1 MITVYISTPGVKIYK
16 EGDTLKVKKGDTIY
30 HTIFPF
36 RTEQI
41 VAFSK
46 VEMTWS
52 AMLTLLKNRITTVFL
67 NKNGHYNGRLV
78 PPYDS
83 NVLLRRMQ
91 YKCLDDKE
99 KCLIFSK
106 EIVKAKLKNQLVML
120 KRIAR
125 FQKKNLS
132 KAQSEIKRL
141 LSDVESAK
149 DVSSLRGYEGAGA
162 RTYFSVFN
170 HGFIKPQGFK
180 KRIRRP
186 PTDPVNAVLSL
197 LYTLLFTRVDSV
209 VEKEGL
215 DPYVG
220 IFHALGYGRRS
231 LALDLMEEF
240 RTIIVD
246 TLTFSLFNMNIID
259 SHDFKRITEH
269 DDEYEEFLPPQ
280 EKQSPDI
287 LKDKMGSFS
296 NVPLEYETSAPTSLE
311 DDGHEPYKENE
322 YPVILS
328 ESALKK
334 VIAQFERKL
343 ETSFTYPVENKKM
356 TYREAITKQ
365 VKQYVA
371 FLRGEREK
379 YRPLVML

>member
-1 MITVYISTPGVKIYK
+1 MITVYITRPGVKIYK
-16 EGDTLKVKKGDTIY
+16 EGNTLKVKKGDTIY

-36 RTEQI
+36 RTEQVI
-41 VAFSK
+41 AFSN

-52 AMLTLLKNRITTVFL
+52 AMLALLKNRITTVFL
-67 NKNGHYNGRLV
+67 NKNGHYNGKLV

-99 KCLIFSK
+99 KCFIFTK
-106 EIVKAKLKNQLVML
+106 EIVKAKLKNQLTML
-120 KRIAR
+120 KRISR

-132 KAQSEIKRL
+132 KTQSEIERL
-141 LSDVESAK
+141 LSDVEYAR
-149 DVSSLRGYEGAGA
+149 DIPSLRGYEGAGA
-162 RTYFSVFN
+162 RAYFSVFD
-170 HGFIKPQGFK
+170 HGFIRSQGFR

-197 LYTLLFTRVDSV
+197 LYTLLFTRIDSV
-209 VEKEGL
+209 IEKESL

-220 IFHALGYGRRS
+220 VFHALGYGRRS
-231 LALDLMEEF
+231 LTLDIMEEF
-240 RTIIVD
+240 RTIIAD
-246 TLTFSLFNMNIID
+246 TLVFSLFNMNIID
-259 SHDFKRITEH
+259 VHDFRRITEK
-269 DDEYEEFLPPQ
+269 DSEYEEFLPPQ
-280 EKQSPDI
+280 EKQYPDI

-296 NVPLEYETSAPTSLE
+296 DVPSEYETSPVTSLE
-311 DDGHEPYKENE
+311 DDGHESHKGDG

-328 ESALKK
+328 EDALKK

-343 ETSFTYPVENKKM
+343 ETSFTYPIENKKM

-365 VKQYVA
+365 VKQYA
-371 FLRGEREK
+371 TFLRGEREK

>member
-106 EIVKAKLKNQLVML
+106 EVVKAKLKNQLTML
-120 KRIAR
+120 KRISR

-132 KAQSEIKRL
+132 KAKSEIERL
-141 LSDVESAK
+141 LSNVEFAK

-162 RTYFSVFN
+162 RAYFSVFDY
-170 HGFIKPQGFK
+170 GFIKPQGFK

-209 VEKEGL
+209 VEKESL

-220 IFHALGYGRRS
+220 AFHALGYGRRS
-231 LALDLMEEF
+231 LALDLMEEL
-240 RTIIVD
+240 RTIIAD
-246 TLTFSLFNMNIID
+246 TLVFSLFNMNIID

-280 EKQSPDI
+280 EKESPDI

-296 NVPLEYETSAPTSLE
+296 DVPLEYEASAATSLE
-311 DDGHEPYKENE
+311 DDGHESHKGNE
-322 YPVILS
+322 YPMILS
-328 ESALKK
+328 EGALKK

-343 ETSFTYPVENKKM
+343 ETSFTYPIENKKM

-365 VKQYVA
+365 VKQYTA